1 MSWFDIIKV
10 RIDLQSAREA
20 PFSKEENLAELKKLE
35 NMFNSNE
42 QKAIGYMPIAWS
54 DGIVDEIKETA
65 SRLGLEYKEYD
76 EQYKSRMASQN
87 SLANGGHFMWD
98 ASKIEPYLE
107 QTGFTTV
114 QELVDSIATKPLMG
128 EKYRNAID
136 ILFGTPDIELLWDK
150 KRGGR

>member
-20 PFSKEENLAELKKLE
+20 PFSKEHNLAELKELE

-42 QKAIGYMPIAWS
+42 QKAIGYMPIAWET
-54 DGIVDEIKETA
+54 GIVDEIKETA
-65 SRLGLEYKEYD
+65 SRLGLEYKLY
-76 EQYKSRMASQN
+76 EQKFPPKRADGN
-87 SLANGGHFMWD
+87 SFANGGHFMWN

-107 QTGFTTV
+107 KVDSPTV
-114 QELVDSIATKPLMG
+114 QQLIDTIAYTS
-128 EKYRNAID
+128 YISTSHRRIID
-136 ILFGTPDIELLWDK
+136 GLFGDANIQLEYDK